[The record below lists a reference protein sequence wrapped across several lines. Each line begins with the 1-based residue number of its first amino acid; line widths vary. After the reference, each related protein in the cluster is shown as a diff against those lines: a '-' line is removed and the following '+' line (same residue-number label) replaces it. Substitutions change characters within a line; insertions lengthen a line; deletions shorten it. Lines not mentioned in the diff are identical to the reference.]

1 MDRKR
6 ARSNVMLVLTA
17 FIWGLAFVAQSVG
30 MDYVKPFTFNA
41 ARFFIGGVVLIPLI
55 FWMKKP
61 EAKQTGEKLAREKQ
75 TGEDHSG
82 ERQLGTADGNMDG
95 AADQFDKTAQK
106 RKMGIIGGICCGTAL
121 FVASAFQQFG
131 VAQTSVGKA
140 GFITALYIIIV
151 PILGIFMKRRV
162 ALTVWISVVIATV
175 GMYLLC
181 MSGGGLSVSRG
192 DLLVFICSICFSFHI
207 LVIDY
212 FSPKADGV
220 FLSCIQFFTAGVMAV
235 VCALVFESPTLS
247 SLLAAWAPVLYA
259 GVMSC
264 GVGYTLQVV
273 AQKDTDPV
281 IASLI
286 LSLESVFSLLAGWVL
301 LGQKL
306 NPKELF
312 GCVLVFVAILLAQ
325 LPEEMFDR
333 EKAGKADLQE

>member
-6 ARSNVMLVLTA
+6 VRSNFMLVLTA

-55 FWMKKP
+55 FVMR
-61 EAKQTGEKLAREKQ
+61 KQGEKPSVEMGSPVSAQNDRE
-75 TGEDHSG
+75 
-82 ERQLGTADGNMDG
+82 M
-95 AADQFDKTAQK
+95 AQR
-106 RKMGIIGGICCGTAL
+106 RKMGIVGGICCGTAL

-151 PILGIFMKRRV
+151 PILGIFMKRKV
-162 ALTVWISVVIATV
+162 AVTVWVSVVIATV

-181 MSGGGLSVSRG
+181 MSGGSMAVSRG
-192 DLLVFICSICFSFHI
+192 DLLVFICSVCFSFHI

-220 FLSCIQFFTAGVMAV
+220 FLSCVQFFTAGVMAV
-235 VCALVFESPTLS
+235 VPALILEHPTMA
-247 SLLAAWAPVLYA
+247 SLIAAWAPVLYA

-264 GVGYTLQVV
+264 GVAYTLQVV

-281 IASLI
+281 VASLI

-306 NPKELF
+306 SPKELF
-312 GCVLVFVAILLAQ
+312 GCVLVFAAILLAQ
-325 LPEEMFDR
+325 LPEEVFGR
-333 EKAGKADLQE
+333 KKADEVNLQ